1 MVWAYT
7 WHATTDP
14 QEAEMPAES
23 DSSGQIITIERHIL
37 EEQSSFPEATGTL
50 TNLLYDI
57 ALAGKIIASKT
68 SRAGLTEILG
78 RTGDTNIQGEQVEKL
93 DRFADATFFR
103 MNDHTGRV
111 ALMASEEHAD
121 ILPVPDKYPPGKYVL
136 LYDPLDGSSNIDYN
150 INLGTIFSI
159 YRKVSGGRGS
169 LEDCLQKGRQLVAAG
184 YLLYGT
190 STMLVY
196 SAGLG
201 VNGFTLDP
209 SVGEFLLSHPAIRIP
224 DTPQYYSVNQ
234 GNEKFWSKGVREY
247 TAWLQGMQH
256 ESHSMSARYVGSLV
270 ADFHRTLLAGGVF
283 YYPADRHDPNKPHG
297 KLRLLYE
304 AIPLAFLAEQAGGK
318 SSDGI
323 QDILDIQPQTLHQ
336 RTSFFAGSR
345 ELVEQAEAFIRM
357 YD

>member
-1 MVWAYT
+1 MLGDT
-7 WHATTDP
+7 NQP
-14 QEAEMPAES
+14 
-23 DSSGQIITIERHIL
+23 GQIITIERHIL

-68 SRAGLTEILG
+68 NRAGLAEILG
-78 RTGDTNIQGEQVEKL
+78 RTGDTNIQGEQVQKL

-121 ILPVPDKYPPGKYVL
+121 ILPIPEKYPSGKYVL

-150 INLGTIFSI
+150 ICLGTIFCI
-159 YRKVSGGRGS
+159 YHKISAGRGS
-169 LEDCLQKGRQLVAAG
+169 LDDCLQKGRQLVAAG

-196 SAGLG
+196 STGRG

-209 SVGEFLLSHPAIRIP
+209 AVGEFLLSHPAIRFP
-224 DTPQYYSVNQ
+224 EPPHYYSVNQ
-234 GNEKFWSKGVREY
+234 GNENYWSKGVQEY
-247 TAWLQGMQH
+247 TAWLQGR
-256 ESHSMSARYVGSLV
+256 EPGSRGLSARYVGSLV
-270 ADFHRTLLAGGVF
+270 ADFHRNLLAGGVF
-283 YYPADRHDPNKPHG
+283 YYPADTQHPDKPHG

-304 AIPLAFLAEQAGGK
+304 AIPLAFLAEQAGGRG
-318 SSDGI
+318 SDGARN
-323 QDILDIQPQTLHQ
+323 ILDIPPQSLHQ
-336 RTSFFAGSR
+336 RTPFFVGSKS
-345 ELVEQAEAFIRM
+345 LVEQAEAFIQK
-357 YD
+357 YG